1 MDKSIKQRLAKLQE
15 DYQHRGHEVI
25 DELRDEDPDTY
36 AMVMF
41 EALGQMDDEGELEEE
56 VEEPAQEEQRTL
68 IVNGYEG
75 ETEERALARSMVSP
89 EFLALSSIDSLTSLG
104 NGPTDLNELSKELE
118 AQTKK
123 FKEGNS
129 GRAESMLSAQSHTL
143 DAMFHNLIGR
153 AMVNIKGGYSEV
165 GRDYLKLAMKAQSQ
179 CRTTLDSLT
188 AINRPIIKQTNIAH
202 GPQQVNIH
210 PNQIPPNKLL
220 GEKPHVDGGTKEKA
234 SDTDTHL
241 AAVERIDWPK
251 VTPWKRH
258 CG

>member
-1 MDKSIKQRLAKLQE
+1 MDRSIKQRLAKLQE

-25 DELRDEDPDTY
+25 DELREEDPDTY
-36 AMVMF
+36 EMVLF
-41 EALGQMDDEGELEEE
+41 EAACQMEDEGELVEE
-56 VEEPAQEEQRTL
+56 VEEPAQEDQRV
-68 IVNGYEG
+68 IVVTGHEG

-89 EFLALSSIDSLTSLG
+89 EFLALSSIDSLTSTG

-143 DAMFHNLIGR
+143 DAMFHNLIRR
-153 AMVNIKGGYSEV
+153 AMANIKGGYSEV

-210 PNQIPPNKLL
+210 PIQNPPNKLL
-220 GEKPHVDGGTKEKA
+220 EEKQHVDGGTPEKA
-234 SDTDTHL
+234 IDSDSHL
-241 AAVERIDWPK
+241 EAVGAVHRPK
-251 VTPWKRH
+251 VA
-258 CG
+258 